1 MDRKEARSWIR
12 PSRKL
17 APAGGICALILC
29 VLIAG
34 GFQARAEPRLY
45 SQETKHFRVVY
56 YSPQHEY
63 LAPLLIRSL
72 ENAEQFYKEK
82 YGYEP
87 IGKITIL
94 IQDFDDSGY
103 GAAGT
108 VPTDL
113 IQMGIPKGPKIREI
127 LNTMLDAVLSDPSVN
142 TPERLRELIGAGR
155 GG

>member
-1 MDRKEARSWIR
+1 MDRKESGSWIR
-12 PSRKL
+12 PARRLIRACASCVL
-17 APAGGICALILC
+17 IICALL
-29 VLIAG
+29 AAASS
-34 GFQARAEPRLY
+34 ARAEPRLY

-87 IGKITIL
+87 TGKITIL

-113 IQMGIPKGPKIREI
+113 IQMGIEPFHLVFES
-127 LNTMLDAVLSDPSVN
+127 LPSA
-142 TPERLRELIGAGR
+142 ERI
-155 GG
+155 